1 MNEERKSDQYHCLK
15 CGAELCQL
23 DKALHRKMVSRGAQ
37 EFMCKA
43 CLAAY
48 FGTTTENLD
57 ELAEYYRRE
66 VCSLFD

>member
-1 MNEERKSDQYHCLK
+1 MEYCFR
-15 CGAELCQL
+15 CGKELTYN
-23 DKALHRKMVSRGAQ
+23 DIGAYKKFINRGSVK
-37 EFMCKA
+37 FMCKA

-66 VCSLFD
+66 GCSLFD